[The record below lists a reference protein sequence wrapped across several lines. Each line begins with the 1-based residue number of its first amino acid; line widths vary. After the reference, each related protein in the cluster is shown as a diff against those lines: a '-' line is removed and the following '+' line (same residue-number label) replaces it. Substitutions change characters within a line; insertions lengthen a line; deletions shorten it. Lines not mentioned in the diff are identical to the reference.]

1 MQVKIVETK
10 KADRDLNKAPT
21 EVLKSYQLWCAF
33 IMDQGIDYIKKV
45 RGYRDEKLVGN
56 WKGYRSSRLNKQWRV
71 IYSYS
76 ASGAINIVTVE
87 RVTPHDYRR

>member
-21 EVLKSYQLWCAF
+21 EVLKSYQLWCSF
-33 IMDQGIDYIKKV
+33 ITDQGIDYIKKV
-45 RGYRDEKLVGN
+45 RGYRDEKLVEN
-56 WKGYRSSRLNKQWRV
+56 WKGYRSSRLNKQWCV
-71 IYSYS
+71 IYSYNDNGS
-76 ASGAINIVTVE
+76 INIVTVE